1 MGYLESEK
9 QHTMTHTEEQ
19 FNQRKAYARELGA
32 SIRYWREFRG
42 YTQEQLAR
50 ELDLSDNALISRY
63 ETGKVEMPVYRLAQ
77 IAFHLAIPVQSLIPS
92 PHDPEAAFGGPCKT
106 YTA

>member
-1 MGYLESEK
+1 MSY
-9 QHTMTHTEEQ
+9 TEQQ

-63 ETGKVEMPVYRLAQ
+63 EAGKVEMPVYRLAQ

-92 PHDPEAAFGGPCKT
+92 PHDPEAAFGNGPCKT
-106 YTA
+106 YTDV

>member
-1 MGYLESEK
+1 
-9 QHTMTHTEEQ
+9 MTYTEEQ

-42 YTQEQLAR
+42 YTHEQLAR
-50 ELDLSDNALISRY
+50 ELDLSDDALISRY
-63 ETGKVEMPVYRLAQ
+63 EAGKVEMPVYRLAQ

-92 PHDPEAAFGGPCKT
+92 PHDPEAAFGSGPCKT
-106 YTA
+106 YTDAS